1 MLSIVI
7 DNPQVESYFANS
19 ADELKRFLERF
30 VRDDLAYTKENEWQY
45 KEAIVDL
52 KNKKTVSSSEA
63 RSIIGV

>member
-30 VRDDLAYTKENEWQY
+30 VRDDLAYTKENERQY

-52 KNKKTVSSSEA
+52 KNKKTVSASEA